1 MARNA
6 LEDQKYELIKAHILH
21 PEDSP
26 LPPDQ
31 QARLNRILSIARVL
45 DTQPLER
52 NAVAIHLKKYK
63 DIKRTQAYED
73 CRMAKKLF
81 NTIHNNDYDFW
92 QTWLIEDI
100 WRSIERCKR
109 YKNVKAER
117 VISVLYGN
125 LIKALG
131 EKPVIPLDPRL
142 VEKNTFIL
150 TVNLNGIPTNVDL
163 QKFLSLPENIRKKFS
178 DSLISDIDDIEAEE
192 IMNS

>member
-31 QARLNRILSIARVL
+31 QEQLNRILHIAGIL
-45 DTQPLER
+45 DTQPIAR
-52 NAVAIHLKKYK
+52 NAVALHLKKYK
-63 DIKRTQAYED
+63 NIKRTQAYED
-73 CRMAKKLF
+73 CRMAKNLF
-81 NTIHNNDYDFW
+81 PTIHNNNYDFW
-92 QTWLIEDI
+92 QTWLINDI
-100 WRSIERCKR
+100 VKSIARCKA
-109 YKNVKAER
+109 YHNVKAER
-117 VISVLYGN
+117 VIAALYGN

-131 EKPVIPLDPRL
+131 EKPIIPLDPRL

-178 DSLISDIDDIEAEE
+178 DSIISDVDDIEAEE